1 MNTTINN
8 TNTSSSIRPYRLIE
22 SAIPYLIAA
31 YVVFS
36 SCMLIWISASFSTQ
50 QQKTIDLLVTANGKI
65 DKLVKDQDDAKLK
78 VKILDTGKIVILNH
92 VKK

>member
-8 TNTSSSIRPYRLIE
+8 TNTSSIRPYRLIE

-31 YVVFS
+31 YLVFS
-36 SCMLIWISASFSTQ
+36 ACMLIWIAVSLSAQ
-50 QQKTIDLLVTANGKI
+50 QQRTIDYLIIANGKI
-65 DKLVKDQDDAKLK
+65 DKLIKDQDEAKLR